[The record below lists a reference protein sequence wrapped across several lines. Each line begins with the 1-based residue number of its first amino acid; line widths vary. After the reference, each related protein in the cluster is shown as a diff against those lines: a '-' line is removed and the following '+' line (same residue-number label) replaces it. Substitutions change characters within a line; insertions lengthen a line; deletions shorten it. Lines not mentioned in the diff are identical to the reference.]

1 MRAQKRKS
9 KKRSDVRGEWPPEG
23 PIFFVDR
30 SLGKHVIPDRLR
42 SEGMR
47 VEVHDDH
54 LRTDAPD
61 EEWIAL
67 VGRMGW
73 VALTKDKNIRYRTA
87 EIKSIRK
94 NSARIIVV
102 RARDATGP
110 EIAEI
115 LVKGRRR
122 IARFLGK
129 TPAPFV
135 AAIYRSSRIEELAS
149 IDLRLE

>member
-9 KKRSDVRGEWPPEG
+9 NKRSDVRGEWPREG
-23 PIFFVDR
+23 PVFFVDR
-30 SLGKHVIPDRLR
+30 SLGKHIIPDRLR
-42 SEGMR
+42 SEGMK

-54 LRTDAPD
+54 LQPD
-61 EEWIAL
+61 VSDEDWIAL

-87 EIKSIRK
+87 EIESIRK
-94 NSARIIVV
+94 NEARILVI

-115 LVKGRRR
+115 LVEGRHR
-122 IARFLGK
+122 IARFVEN

-135 AAIYRSSRIEELAS
+135 AAIYRSSRIGKLPS
-149 IDLRLE
+149 IDLRLG